1 MSTPDTTTTS
11 NNPYT
16 HTRALLSYL
25 FSTYSTSPSN
35 SNKHGLAS
43 SSSPPSS
50 STSSS
55 APAFLSLTSSSTQQ
69 LELSVR
75 RLALAQSR
83 AHSQV
88 NSASSNSNS
97 GTSNASASEED
108 DDDAVDDDDSQRE
121 SQDDEPSTNEA
132 AVPSAAA
139 AVTDD
144 GNTTPSGR
152 NEIDPIEEQ
161 ENRVRS
167 VIRLLGNDSIDEDD
181 KPEEIKRLLLSSL
194 VAPNDSQALPNLDPI
209 ILSLLHRYREDLHP
223 SGNPLPPLPNH
234 GSTTPSSRPSVSR
247 SSSFR
252 RNLPSGQLGVASSR
266 GPSNPTAASIALSSS
281 VSSTSSRSAPT
292 SPFQTASPS
301 LGSSARHTPSHSPW
315 SSPRPMA
322 LSLAMSANAPE
333 FKFSA
338 GATEFRP
345 GGATSSF
352 SLPGA
357 SSPLIPG
364 TPDRAQLA
372 QANWALAN
380 SPLGTPK
387 LGTAPPSNGE
397 GSNVSS
403 PSYFPRNLP
412 LQTLHSKLAKP
423 VRLPWQQDDDDDENP
438 EEPKNY
444 DDPPGGPGQ
453 PYNPGPGGPSG
464 YAGGPMWDRQVMGEG
479 QRRFVSGPPTFVPRG
494 QSPAWDPQHQGRPA
508 QGGWDFIDGE
518 GFADPSTPTLEDG
531 SGMLLPDMMSPGDAS
546 SIEFAN
552 SLVGASGLGA
562 MGAYSMTP
570 FDHLYSIFASS
581 NISPELVEDVLVQT
595 GYDVDQAIE
604 YLIENP
610 QLMNGSGGEGSGFGL
625 LPGVE
630 VAPMNEVRTTVAASG
645 SRPVIMSRDS
655 YDAYLGG
662 RGGAFGGPQQQR
674 WPGQHGGMRGPDP
687 SLQDS
692 GRGVGGR
699 VCRYY
704 LAGNCLRSDCKF
716 SHDVGKAVCKFWLRG
731 HCLKGDGR
739 CDFLHSI
746 PPIMRADFEA
756 RARRRD
762 QGGYDEAEHMA
773 RDDGPDVDFPTLG
786 EMQKN
791 RRGMPGIIGG
801 RATVVLDPA
810 RTRFSGA
817 VKMGPKYLPSAMGQ
831 PARPPG
837 PPTMA
842 GGIHPRDSLPRPRPS
857 ARIPLRPPAL
867 LPTLPTGPALA
878 ALYLRYRS
886 SFLELGAK
894 RNKCLARASECFKK
908 GDGAGARK
916 FSREAQ
922 DWGRQVSIEGRDAAA
937 RILAE
942 RKRLLKEAILEG
954 GTRGSTEDVADRRV
968 RGREMGGT
976 ICLGVVAQMSVPRHN
991 SGGDIHDLRSE
1002 ERTEVALDLH
1012 GLHTDEAISFLGDSL
1027 MALERERFQ
1036 GIAFYVIG
1044 QARHSGKNA
1053 GDAREA
1059 AGRLRLEQAC
1069 CEFLS
1074 DQGWAWQMFS
1084 GVLAVDALR

>member
-1 MSTPDTTTTS
+1 MSTPDTTSTNS
-11 NNPYT
+11 YT

-25 FSTYSTSPSN
+25 FSTYSTSN
-35 SNKHGLAS
+35 SNKHGPASTSSPPLAS
-43 SSSPPSS
+43 SSS
-50 STSSS
+50 S
-55 APAFLSLTSSSTQQ
+55 APTFLSLTSSSTQQ

-83 AHSQV
+83 AHSQA

-97 GTSNASASEED
+97 EASNASATEED
-108 DDDAVDDDDSQRE
+108 DDEDDPQRD
-121 SQDDEPSTNEA
+121 SQDDEPSTNDA
-132 AVPSAAA
+132 TAAA
-139 AVTDD
+139 ATTTATATNTTEV

-152 NEIDPIEEQ
+152 NDVDLIDDQ
-161 ENRVRS
+161 DNRVRS

-181 KPEEIKRLLLSSL
+181 KPEEIKRLLVSSL
-194 VAPNDSQALPNLDPI
+194 VAPTDLQALPNLDPI
-209 ILSLLHRYREDLHP
+209 ILSLLHRYREDVNP

-252 RNLPSGQLGVASSR
+252 RNLPSGSLGVASSW
-266 GPSNPTAASIALSSS
+266 GPSNPTAASMALSSS

-292 SPFQTASPS
+292 SPFQTTSPN
-301 LGSSARHTPSHSPW
+301 LGNSARQTPSHSPW
-315 SSPRPMA
+315 PSPRPMP

-352 SLPGA
+352 NLPGA

-412 LQTLHSKLAKP
+412 PQTLHSKLAKAGP
-423 VRLPWQQDDDDDENP
+423 LPWQQDGDDDENP
-438 EEPKNY
+438 EEPKIY
-444 DDPPGGPGQ
+444 DGPPGGLGQHYSPGS
-453 PYNPGPGGPSG
+453 GGAGG

-479 QRRFVSGPPTFVPRG
+479 QRRFASGPPTIVPRG
-494 QSPAWDPQHQGRPA
+494 QSPAWDPQHQGRSA
-508 QGGWDFIDGE
+508 QGGWDFIDGD
-518 GFADPSTPTLEDG
+518 GFADPSTPILEDG
-531 SGMLLPDMMSPGDAS
+531 SGMFLPDMMSPGKAS

-552 SLVGASGLGA
+552 SLAGASGLGG

-581 NISPELVEDVLVQT
+581 NVSPELVEDVLAQT
-595 GYDVDQAIE
+595 GYDVDQAME

-610 QLMNGSGGEGSGFGL
+610 QLMNGAGGEGKGAGL

-655 YDAYLGG
+655 YDAYFGG
-662 RGGAFGGPQQQR
+662 KGGSFGGPQQQR
-674 WPGQHGGMRGPDP
+674 WPGQQGGMRGPDP
-687 SLQDS
+687 SMQDG

-731 HCLKGDGR
+731 HCLKDDGR

-762 QGGYDEAEHMA
+762 QGGFDESEHMA
-773 RDDGPDVDFPTLG
+773 RDDGPDFDFPTLG
-786 EMQKN
+786 EIQKN

-817 VKMGPKYLPSAMGQ
+817 VKMGPKYLPSAMG
-831 PARPPG
+831 PPPRPPG
-837 PPTMA
+837 LMMPSGMQS
-842 GGIHPRDSLPRPRPS
+842 RDNLPRPRPS

-886 SFLELGAK
+886 SFLELGAN

-922 DWGRQVSIEGRDAAA
+922 DWSRQVSIEGRDAAA
-937 RILAE
+937 RILTE
-942 RKRLLKEAILEG
+942 RKRLLKEAVLEG
-954 GTRGSTEDVADRRV
+954 GTRGSTEDAADRRV
-968 RGREMGGT
+968 RGREMGGA
-976 ICLGVVAQMSVPRHN
+976 ICLGVVAQLSVPRHN

-1027 MALERERFQ
+1027 LALERERFQ

-1044 QARHSGKNA
+1044 QARHSGKSA

-1059 AGRLRLEQAC
+1059 EGRLRLEQAC

-1074 DQGWAWQMFS
+1074 DQGWAWQIFS